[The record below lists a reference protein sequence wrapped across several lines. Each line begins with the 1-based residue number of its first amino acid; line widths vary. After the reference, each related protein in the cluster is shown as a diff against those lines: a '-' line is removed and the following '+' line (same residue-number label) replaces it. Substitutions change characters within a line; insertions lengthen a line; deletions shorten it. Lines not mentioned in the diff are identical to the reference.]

1 MTAGRTNPLKPQ
13 AEAEKHDLLRRVR
26 PSSIAKTRL
35 LKRPIV
41 VSTPGIR
48 LGREEPL
55 TVEDLWRPGFG
66 PPSGRTP
73 SFTLVATV
81 IAIPPFRGQA
91 VEASMTRVYRDWDT
105 SVISYDWDGLTFPVV
120 PRKFDRGELN
130 LPLNHDDRPFHR
142 RRSYS
147 CLHGCPPSRAVA
159 VVGQSLS
166 LITTG
171 SPNWSPLTTCLWVP
185 RPTVSS
191 NVIDMGAGR
200 VFVDRLP
207 QSSLAFNHPYS
218 IIYVPPTQPTTSS
231 VNTCNSLRAL
241 NPWTGN
247 ILVVKHGKRKPV
259 INVEKEDS
267 LLVDMLVS
275 E

>member
-1 MTAGRTNPLKPQ
+1 MT
-13 AEAEKHDLLRRVR
+13 V
-26 PSSIAKTRL
+26 PSTD
-35 LKRPIV
+35 
-41 VSTPGIR
+41 
-48 LGREEPL
+48 EE
-55 TVEDLWRPGFG
+55 V
-66 PPSGRTP
+66 
-73 SFTLVATV
+73 TLVYMAVRRREPRFPNFAYGFLYATGSSRRRTV
-81 IAIPPFRGQA
+81 AIPYNYGVTKLESINDLFVHA
-91 VEASMTRVYRDWDT
+91 
-105 SVISYDWDGLTFPVV
+105 
-120 PRKFDRGELN
+120 
-130 LPLNHDDRPFHR
+130 
-142 RRSYS
+142 
-147 CLHGCPPSRAVA
+147 
-159 VVGQSLS
+159 
-166 LITTG
+166 
-171 SPNWSPLTTCLWVP
+171 WVP

-218 IIYVPPTQPTTSS
+218 IIYVPPTQPTTGI

-241 NPWTGN
+241 NAWTGN